1 MINNFPIT
9 IILISHDLKSMIG
22 LADRIAV
29 FHEGQIVEQGN
40 ANEIL
45 YNPDSQYTKNL
56 VSTISK

>member
-1 MINNFPIT
+1 
-9 IILISHDLKSMIG
+9 MIG

-45 YNPDSQYTKNL
+45 YNPDSQYTKTL